1 MEEKDIIF
9 SEVVRYRE
17 IGKDVKFNI
26 VDKTIIIEQK
36 KGIFK
41 KEYKVIEIIP
51 IKDIELENQP
61 KTIKI
66 RINAKPITIECYTEK
81 DKKKIVKEIE
91 RIKKGRKR
99 LRLNEENLDR
109 IINILNK
116 VETFATIGVKVA
128 IKIKELK
135 EEKK

>member
-81 DKKKIVKEIE
+81 DKKNIVKEIE